1 MISNEP
7 NMDITGILH
16 HMGEHDLPEH
26 AVAPPLFQN
35 SIFCF
40 ESYEDFHEALSHE
53 ADHFIYSR
61 GNNPTVNLCEE
72 KIAALEHTEKAK
84 LVSSGVAAISCAV
97 LAFVKQGDHVIC
109 IKSAYSWANYLF
121 RTYLQ
126 RFGVAVT
133 FVEGNV
139 IEDFEQAL
147 RPNTR
152 VIYLE
157 SPATFTFTLQ
167 PLRQIA
173 QLAKQHGIKT
183 VIDNT
188 WATPIFQNPA
198 DMGID
203 LVVHSAS
210 KYLGGNSDVVGG
222 VVCGSDEDITR
233 IFNTEFLMQGQVPD
247 PFSAWLILR
256 NLRTLHLRMPV
267 HYRNALGLSEFL
279 EARDDVENVNYPFL
293 PSFPQYELAKEQM
306 RGGSGLFSFRLKTRD
321 LDKVK
326 AITNHVKFFKLAVS
340 WGGYESLFEPAALV
354 YKTGETIPDDRVSLI
369 RVHAGL
375 EDLDLLKE
383 DLGQALD
390 SVR

>member
-1 MISNEP
+1 MERNKKQP
-7 NMDITGILH
+7 DITEILH
-16 HMGEHDLPEH
+16 HMGEHDLPMH

-40 ESYEDFHEALSHE
+40 DSFEDFHEALSHE

-72 KIAALEHTEKAK
+72 KIAALEHTERAK
-84 LVSSGVAAISCAV
+84 LVSSGVAAISSAV
-97 LAFVKQGDHVIC
+97 MAFVKQGDHAIC

-121 RTYLQ
+121 RTYLS
-126 RFGVAVT
+126 RFGVEAT
-133 FVEGNV
+133 FVDGSSV
-139 IEDFEQAL
+139 EDFAGAI
-147 RPNTR
+147 RPNTK

-167 PLRQIA
+167 PLRQVA
-173 QLAKQHGIKT
+173 ELARQHGIKT
-183 VIDNT
+183 IIDNT

-198 DMGID
+198 DLGID
-203 LVVHSAS
+203 LVVHSTS

-222 VVCGSDEDITR
+222 VICGSEKDIR
-233 IFNTEFLMQGQVPD
+233 HIFETEYLPMGPVCD
-247 PFSAWLILR
+247 PFAAWLILR

-279 EARDDVENVNYPFL
+279 ESRSDVENVNYPLL
-293 PSFPQYELAKEQM
+293 PSFPQYTLAKEQM

-321 LDKVK
+321 PEKVK
-326 AITNHVKFFKLAVS
+326 AVTNRVKFFKLAVS
-340 WGGYESLFEPAALV
+340 WGGYESLFEPTLLV
-354 YKTGETIPDDRVSLI
+354 FKENEPVPDDRISLI

-375 EDLDLLKE
+375 EDLELLKE
-383 DLGQALD
+383 DLAQALD